1 MCLRA
6 STCAPNEALS
16 PRRPNNDHT
25 LRQCGVRQLDSG
37 LNHTSRHN
45 RERFA
50 TQVTLVCRF
59 VYCCCRIFRFRQ
71 QTDRQGTLQQPEAQ
85 RSQRVASLNTLG
97 SSGGV
102 DDSRAEPAVT
112 GRSVANSSDDLGST
126 QLMEGHR
133 FSTQLVEGNGGP
145 RLGMPYADTDI
156 SVSGD
161 ANRAHIPM
169 AEDLEFDWEKYINF
183 EGNGDAC

>member
-1 MCLRA
+1 M
-6 STCAPNEALS
+6 
-16 PRRPNNDHT
+16 
-25 LRQCGVRQLDSG
+25 RQLGSR
-37 LNHTSRHN
+37 LNHTNRHN

-71 QTDRQGTLQQPEAQ
+71 QADRQGTLQQPKAQ

-112 GRSVANSSDDLGST
+112 GRSVANSSDGLG
-126 QLMEGHR
+126 
-133 FSTQLVEGNGGP
+133 STQLVEGNRGP

-156 SVSGD
+156 PVSGD
-161 ANRAHIPM
+161 ANMTHIPM
-169 AEDLEFDWEKYINF
+169 AGLAAKEDLEFDWEKYINF
-183 EGNGDAC
+183 EGNGDACWIGPRYY